1 MVMPVNPLYRS
12 SLQRMIHRLLSK
24 MVIFV
29 LIFCVGDDE
38 QGHTH
43 TVRDCQG
50 RRS

>member
-12 SLQRMIHRLLSK
+12 SLQRTIRRLLSK
-24 MVIFV
+24 MAIIV

-38 QGHTH
+38 QGHTD

-50 RRS
+50 HRS